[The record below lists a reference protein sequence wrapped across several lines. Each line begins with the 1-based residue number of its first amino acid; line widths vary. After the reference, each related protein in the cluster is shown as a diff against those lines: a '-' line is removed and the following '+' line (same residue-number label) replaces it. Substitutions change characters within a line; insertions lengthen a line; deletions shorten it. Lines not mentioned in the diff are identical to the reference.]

1 MIVRPHKTTHSVTTL
16 LFALRGSIV
25 PIIWPRVVYTMLLSL
40 AVVIAERRGIAVA
53 FTLNAA
59 PLTLL
64 GLTLAIF
71 LQFRN
76 SVAYQRWWEG
86 RTLWGELVI
95 CARNLVRQTG
105 AFMPALDAGE
115 RRALVHGLIGFVHAL
130 RHHLRGTPPEED
142 LARWLGMEASDRLK
156 TARNRPN
163 LILDALSRA
172 IGKAAR
178 DTGTDSILQARMD
191 EELDRLSHVL
201 GGCER
206 IKSTP
211 IPFTYI
217 LLLHR
222 TVHVYCFMLPFCLIG
237 PLGWFTPLVVG
248 VIAYTFFGLDAIG
261 EQIEDPFDRLPNDL
275 PLDALSRNIE
285 IDLLSQLGDTDLPPP
300 LEPKDFVLL

>member
-16 LFALRGSIV
+16 LFAVKGSIV

-40 AVVIAERRGIAVA
+40 AVVAAERRGITVA
-53 FTLNAA
+53 FTLNSA

-95 CARNLVRQTG
+95 CSRNLVRQTG
-105 AFMPALDAGE
+105 AFMPELDAGK
-115 RRALVHGLIGFVHAL
+115 RRALVHGVIGFVHAL
-130 RHHLRGTPPEED
+130 RHHLRGTPAEAD
-142 LARWLGMEASDRLK
+142 LERWLGPEASGRLK
-156 TARNRPN
+156 SARNPPS
-163 LILDALSRA
+163 LVLDAL
-172 IGKAAR
+172 AR
-178 DTGTDSILQARMD
+178 DITCAVRDSGADNILLARMD
-191 EELDRLSHVL
+191 EELDHLSHVL

-206 IKSTP
+206 IKATP

-275 PLDALSRNIE
+275 PLDAISRNIE
-285 IDLLSQLGDTDLPPP
+285 IDLLSLLGDTELPPP